1 MSLSQLLQNEQL
13 TSQQYKRLKQFIS
26 EQQKWVLTEED
37 PYHPCYETIL
47 EQYIIKAMDI
57 YLWSIDPIISNTP
70 NHIHQLARI
79 WIEQK
84 IYNME
89 PYKAAEYINTWLGVS
104 L

>member
-1 MSLSQLLQNEQL
+1 MSLFQLLQNEQL
-13 TSQQYKRLKQFIS
+13 SSHQYERIKQFIS
-26 EQQKWVLTEED
+26 AQQKLVLTEED

-47 EQYIIKAMDI
+47 EQYIIKALDI
-57 YLWSIDPIISNTP
+57 YLWSIDPIIIKTP

-89 PYKAAEYINTWLGVS
+89 PYKASEYINTWLGVN